1 MSAMRYG
8 NVKVTGEHI
17 LDQREICDAE
27 EEEEQL
33 EERRRRG
40 KDGGKVSYKAGA
52 PRGAL
57 EEAEEQEE
65 TESLFSRHLRKGRAS
80 DGGR

>member
-1 MSAMRYG
+1 MRYG

-17 LDQREICDAE
+17 LDERDFREAE
-27 EEEEQL
+27 EEEEQVN
-33 EERRRRG
+33 ERRRRG
-40 KDGGKVSYKAGA
+40 TGGAKVSYKAGA

-65 TESLFSRHLRKGRAS
+65 TESLFSRHLRKGRAR
-80 DGGR
+80 DGER